1 MTSFPIHPTGSSMQP
16 ADARM
21 ADNATPDRA
30 TPTTGRKLGILLA
43 CFGNDKAAAKA
54 RGPIEANV
62 TSGGGHVLD
71 SVVLKLDAKHKVSV
85 YDPRR
90 VAAGILI
97 PAVTWGVFGWLA
109 SGGVRGALIW
119 GVIGAICG
127 GLFAYFTEHL
137 LTRQELAHLGTQLTA
152 PSSALIVFAE
162 TADPAAI
169 LAVAGAQH
177 APVASIATI
186 DDDLSARVLTSA
198 PNEDEGSPATAGS
211 LLRMI
216 LVRYGDPATAR
227 QVVSRLPAA
236 TAKAGLQVELIVR
249 ADRDGKRQV
258 EDPTH
263 GEKAMARS
271 DVMSWGGFGLVWGA
285 IVGFAGNGG
294 ILSSIDSALVT
305 GVLWAIFGL
314 VAGALYG
321 AWAGRATSARGLAAV
336 GSLLAPGTS
345 MVLAWADGPTS
356 ADVIET
362 LSTPDSRRLILSFRP
377 VDGGAMIAHS
387 TAMVSNTT
395 LEG

>member
-1 MTSFPIHPTGSSMQP
+1 MTNFPIRPMGSSMQP

-21 ADNATPDRA
+21 ADNTTPDSATPA
-30 TPTTGRKLGILLA
+30 TGKKLGILLA
-43 CFGNDKAAAKA
+43 CFGGDKTAAQMH
-54 RGPIEANV
+54 RPVEASV
-62 TSGGGHVLD
+62 RSAGGQVLD
-71 SVVLKLDAKHKVSV
+71 SVVLKVDAKHKASV

-90 VAAGILI
+90 VAAGIVI
-97 PAVTWGVFGWLA
+97 PAVTWGIFGLLA

-137 LTRQELAHLGTQLTA
+137 LTKQELAHLGAQLTA

-169 LAVAGAQH
+169 LAAAGAQH
-177 APVASIATI
+177 APVASIVTI

-198 PNEDEGSPATAGS
+198 PNQDEDSPATAGS

-227 QVVSRLPAA
+227 QVVSRLPAT
-236 TAKAGLQVELIVR
+236 TAKSGLQVELIVR
-249 ADRDGKRQV
+249 ADRDGKRTV

-263 GEKAMARS
+263 GEKAMAKS

-321 AWAGRATSARGLAAV
+321 AWAGRATSARGLASV

-345 MVLAWADGPTS
+345 VVLAWADGSTS
-356 ADVIET
+356 ENEIDK
-362 LSTPDSRRLILSFRP
+362 LSASESHRLILGFRP
-377 VDGGAMIAHS
+377 VDGGAVIAP
-387 TAMVSNTT
+387 
-395 LEG
+395 LESPP

>member
-1 MTSFPIHPTGSSMQP
+1 
-16 ADARM
+16 
-21 ADNATPDRA
+21 
-30 TPTTGRKLGILLA
+30 
-43 CFGNDKAAAKA
+43 
-54 RGPIEANV
+54 
-62 TSGGGHVLD
+62 
-71 SVVLKLDAKHKVSV
+71 
-85 YDPRR
+85 
-90 VAAGILI
+90 
-97 PAVTWGVFGWLA
+97 
-109 SGGVRGALIW
+109 
-119 GVIGAICG
+119 
-127 GLFAYFTEHL
+127 
-137 LTRQELAHLGTQLTA
+137 
-152 PSSALIVFAE
+152 
-162 TADPAAI
+162 
-169 LAVAGAQH
+169 
-177 APVASIATI
+177 
-186 DDDLSARVLTSA
+186 
-198 PNEDEGSPATAGS
+198 
-211 LLRMI
+211 MI

-387 TAMVSNTT
+387 TALGSNTT